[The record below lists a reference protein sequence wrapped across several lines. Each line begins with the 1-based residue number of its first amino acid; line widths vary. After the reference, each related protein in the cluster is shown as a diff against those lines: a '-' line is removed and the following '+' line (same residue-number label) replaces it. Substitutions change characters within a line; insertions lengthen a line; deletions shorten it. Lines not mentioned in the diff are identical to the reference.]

1 MKSKCREW
9 SNSSRRKEYW
19 GSRKSVMNLQ
29 DIRRNLGYRITS
41 PIVGILSKSGITPN
55 TLTLTN
61 LVLNIVAAYVIAT
74 GHFLLGGVL
83 ILGSGLFDLLDGAL
97 ARFTKQTTKFGAVLD
112 STVDRISE
120 AATLC
125 GLLIWYVPQEGAT
138 LEIALILAV
147 LIGSFLVSYIRA
159 RAEGL
164 GWQCQVGLFTRA
176 ERVIV
181 LAIGLL
187 VNQIFVHSVFVALC
201 VLAVFVFITV
211 IQRLVYLWKQARIE
225 GD

>member
-1 MKSKCREW
+1 
-9 SNSSRRKEYW
+9 
-19 GSRKSVMNLQ
+19 MNLI
-29 DIRRNLGYRITS
+29 DIRRNLAYRITN
-41 PIVGILSKSGITPN
+41 PIVRILSKSGITPN
-55 TLTLTN
+55 ALTIIN
-61 LVLNIVAAYVIAT
+61 LALNIVAAYVIAT
-74 GHFLLGGVL
+74 GHFLFGGVL
-83 ILGSGLFDLLDGAL
+83 VLVSGLFDLLDGAL
-97 ARFTKQTTKFGAVLD
+97 ARFTKQTTRFGAILD

-125 GLLIWYVPQEGAT
+125 GFLIWYLARGSQ
-138 LEIALILAV
+138 LEIVLIFAV

-187 VNQIFVHSVFVALC
+187 INQIFIALC
-201 VLAVFVFITV
+201 VVAVFVFITV
-211 IQRLVYLWKQARIE
+211 VQRLVYLWKQGKIK

>member
-1 MKSKCREW
+1 
-9 SNSSRRKEYW
+9 
-19 GSRKSVMNLQ
+19 MNLQ
-29 DIRRNLGYRITS
+29 DIRRNLAYRITS
-41 PIVGILSKSGITPN
+41 PIVRILSKSGITPN
-55 TLTLTN
+55 TLTFTN
-61 LVLNIVAAYVIAT
+61 LALNIVAAYVIAT
-74 GHFLLGGVL
+74 GHFLPGGVL

-125 GLLIWYVPQEGAT
+125 GLLIWYVPQEAAT
-138 LEIALILAV
+138 LEIVLILAV

-187 VNQIFVHSVFVALC
+187 INQILVALC
-201 VLAVFVFITV
+201 ILAVFVFVTV
-211 IQRLVYLWKQARIE
+211 VQRLVYVWKQE
-225 GD
+225 KTKGD